1 MTVRIVRSRH
11 FFESEREFSMQRQW
25 IIRLILAFTCSSL
38 ATVRADDWPQWMG
51 PQRDSV
57 WRETGIIKSIPK
69 SGLKVKWR
77 VPVAGGYSGP
87 AVVGGKVFLTEYARE
102 AGTLTNN
109 PGERTELTG
118 KERVRCFDAA
128 SGKEVWNYEYPCKYS
143 ISYACGP
150 RATPTVS
157 GGKVYTLGAEG
168 DLVCLD
174 ANQGKLIWKKKLVQ
188 EYKVETPI
196 WGFAGAPLV
205 DGQKLICLVGGEG
218 SVAVAFDKDTGKELW
233 KALSARE
240 PGYSPPTIIEAGG
253 ARQLLIWH
261 CHAINSLNPET
272 GKVYW
277 SVPLEPSY
285 GMSIM
290 APRKSGDF
298 LFASG
303 NGEVG
308 AALKLNADKPDATVV
323 WRSNI
328 KSGVYCSNSPP
339 FIENDTIYG
348 CCCKQG
354 QFRGVK
360 LETGDRLWETFV
372 PTTGKQRANSGT
384 AFIVKHEDRFFLFSE
399 TGDLILAKLSPEK
412 YDELGRFHVLKPTGE
427 CFGREVAW
435 SHPAFAERSLFA
447 RNDEEMVCV
456 SLAAE

>member
-1 MTVRIVRSRH
+1 
-11 FFESEREFSMQRQW
+11 
-25 IIRLILAFTCSSL
+25 
-38 ATVRADDWPQWMG
+38 MG

-57 WRETGIIKSIPK
+57 WRETGVIKSIPE

-87 AVVGGKVFLTEYARE
+87 AVVGGKVYLTDYLRE
-102 AGTLTNN
+102 GGTLSND
-109 PGERTELTG
+109 PGTRTELSG
-118 KERVRCFDAA
+118 KERVRCFDTAT
-128 SGKEVWNYEYPCKYS
+128 GKLVWSHEYPCKYS
-143 ISYACGP
+143 VSYACGP

-168 DLVCLD
+168 DLVCLN
-174 ANQGKLIWKKKLVQ
+174 AGSGQPIWKKKFGTD
-188 EYKVETPI
+188 YKVETPI
-196 WGFAGAPLV
+196 WGFAAAPLV

-240 PGYSPPTIIEAGG
+240 PGYAPPSIIEAGG
-253 ARQLLIWH
+253 TRQLLIWH
-261 CHAINSLNPET
+261 SEALNALNPET

-277 SVPLEPSY
+277 SQPLEPSY
-285 GMSIM
+285 GMAIM
-290 APRKSGDF
+290 APRKSGDY

-308 AALKLNADKPDATVV
+308 AAFKLTSDKPGATVE
-323 WRSNI
+323 WRSDI
-328 KSGVYCSNSPP
+328 KSGVYCSNSTP
-339 FIENDTIYG
+339 FIEDGTIYG

-360 LETGDRLWETFV
+360 LATGDRLWETFA
-372 PTTGKQRANSGT
+372 PTTGQRRANSGT

-399 TGDLILAKLSPEK
+399 TGDLIIAKLSPEK
-412 YDELGRFHVLKPTGE
+412 YEELGRFHVLKPTGE
-427 CFGREVAW
+427 CFGREVVW

-447 RNDEEMVCV
+447 RNDEELVCV
-456 SLAAE
+456 SLAAD